1 MSFCWVGTDRRG
13 VEENKTS
20 LGLKIKMALSESTLR
35 HRANVIYSICAFV
48 LDPPSLNR
56 GTTYLSIKSLKLCSF

>member
-1 MSFCWVGTDRRG
+1 MLGGEQKTGG

-35 HRANVIYSICAFV
+35 HRENVIYSVGAFI
-48 LDPPSLNR
+48 LDPSSLNK
-56 GTTYLSIKSLKLCSF
+56 GTTYLPIKKSETLFFLS